1 MPVVLV
7 SCGSIEQPNVLT
19 VAWTG
24 ILSSEPPKTYVSV
37 RPSRHSHALI
47 KETGEFVINLPSSYL
62 IRIVDFCGV
71 KSGRD
76 MQKFDVC
83 TLTAAPSVKVGAPSV
98 AECPVSLECRVSDVL
113 PLGSHDMFI
122 ADIVGVTVDE
132 KYIDENGKL
141 HLEQASL
148 AAYAHGE
155 YFALGEA
162 LGHFGW
168 SVRKK
173 KKAPFPIAVVFSA
186 VLLTLLFLFMMMNY
200 AEIDRYNS
208 EIAEMKATV
217 TDLKAEAD
225 KLQGKLDKKDGAI
238 TGMQSYI
245 EDELG
250 MVKSDSLPKEYVSL
264 LPEDVTTVIDRRG
277 DEGGFGVLL
286 SGLSEVIRN
295 FLND

>member
-1 MPVVLV
+1 MAKIEWKPGTLLAPVPVVLV

-24 ILSSEPPKTYVSV
+24 ILSSEPPKTSVSV

-83 TLTAAPSVKVGAPSV
+83 NLTAAPSVKVGAPSV

-141 HLEQASL
+141 HLEQVSL

-155 YFALGEA
+155 YFALGKKI
-162 LGHFGW
+162 GSFGY

-173 KKAPFPIAVVFSA
+173 RTRKPRK
-186 VLLTLLFLFMMMNY
+186 
-200 AEIDRYNS
+200 
-208 EIAEMKATV
+208 
-217 TDLKAEAD
+217 
-225 KLQGKLDKKDGAI
+225 
-238 TGMQSYI
+238 
-245 EDELG
+245 
-250 MVKSDSLPKEYVSL
+250 
-264 LPEDVTTVIDRRG
+264 
-277 DEGGFGVLL
+277 
-286 SGLSEVIRN
+286 
-295 FLND
+295 

>member
-1 MPVVLV
+1 MENRNLPTGRRENKPVV
-7 SCGSIEQPNVLT
+7 SN
-19 VAWTG
+19 
-24 ILSSEPPKTYVSV
+24 
-37 RPSRHSHALI
+37 
-47 KETGEFVINLPSSYL
+47 
-62 IRIVDFCGV
+62 
-71 KSGRD
+71 
-76 MQKFDVC
+76 
-83 TLTAAPSVKVGAPSV
+83 SVKKAPRETASVGIPRNAA
-98 AECPVSLECRVSDVL
+98 AEARRLPQQPTGRQIEKRNKRARKLVPVRS
-113 PLGSHDMFI
+113 PK
-122 ADIVGVTVDE
+122 IVT
-132 KYIDENGKL
+132 
-141 HLEQASL
+141 
-148 AAYAHGE
+148 
-155 YFALGEA
+155 
-162 LGHFGW
+162 
-168 SVRKK
+168 VRKK

-286 SGLSEVIRN
+286 LSGLSEVIRN

>member
-1 MPVVLV
+1 M
-7 SCGSIEQPNVLT
+7 
-19 VAWTG
+19 
-24 ILSSEPPKTYVSV
+24 
-37 RPSRHSHALI
+37 
-47 KETGEFVINLPSSYL
+47 
-62 IRIVDFCGV
+62 
-71 KSGRD
+71 
-76 MQKFDVC
+76 
-83 TLTAAPSVKVGAPSV
+83 
-98 AECPVSLECRVSDVL
+98 
-113 PLGSHDMFI
+113 
-122 ADIVGVTVDE
+122 
-132 KYIDENGKL
+132 
-141 HLEQASL
+141 
-148 AAYAHGE
+148 
-155 YFALGEA
+155 
-162 LGHFGW
+162 
-168 SVRKK
+168 RKK

-238 TGMQSYI
+238 TGMQTYI

>member
-1 MPVVLV
+1 MENRNLPTGRRENKPVV
-7 SCGSIEQPNVLT
+7 I
-19 VAWTG
+19 
-24 ILSSEPPKTYVSV
+24 SSVK
-37 RPSRHSHALI
+37 RRRARR
-47 KETGEFVINLPSSYL
+47 LPSEFPETPPPRRAACRSSRRAVRSKNAIKRARKL
-62 IRIVDFCGV
+62 VPVRSPKIV
-71 KSGRD
+71 
-76 MQKFDVC
+76 
-83 TLTAAPSVKVGAPSV
+83 T
-98 AECPVSLECRVSDVL
+98 
-113 PLGSHDMFI
+113 
-122 ADIVGVTVDE
+122 
-132 KYIDENGKL
+132 
-141 HLEQASL
+141 
-148 AAYAHGE
+148 
-155 YFALGEA
+155 
-162 LGHFGW
+162 
-168 SVRKK
+168 VRKK

-245 EDELG
+245 RRTELG

-264 LPEDVTTVIDRRG
+264 LPDDVTTVIDRRG

>member
-1 MPVVLV
+1 M
-7 SCGSIEQPNVLT
+7 SN
-19 VAWTG
+19 
-24 ILSSEPPKTYVSV
+24 
-37 RPSRHSHALI
+37 
-47 KETGEFVINLPSSYL
+47 
-62 IRIVDFCGV
+62 
-71 KSGRD
+71 
-76 MQKFDVC
+76 
-83 TLTAAPSVKVGAPSV
+83 SVKKAPRETASVGIPRNAA
-98 AECPVSLECRVSDVL
+98 AEARRLPQQPTGRQIEKRNKRARKLVPVRS
-113 PLGSHDMFI
+113 PK
-122 ADIVGVTVDE
+122 IVT
-132 KYIDENGKL
+132 
-141 HLEQASL
+141 
-148 AAYAHGE
+148 
-155 YFALGEA
+155 
-162 LGHFGW
+162 
-168 SVRKK
+168 VRKK

-264 LPEDVTTVIDRRG
+264 LPDDVTTVIDRRG

>member
-1 MPVVLV
+1 GRRENKPAV
-7 SCGSIEQPNVLT
+7 SN
-19 VAWTG
+19 
-24 ILSSEPPKTYVSV
+24 
-37 RPSRHSHALI
+37 
-47 KETGEFVINLPSSYL
+47 
-62 IRIVDFCGV
+62 
-71 KSGRD
+71 
-76 MQKFDVC
+76 
-83 TLTAAPSVKVGAPSV
+83 SVKKAPRETASVGIPRNAA
-98 AECPVSLECRVSDVL
+98 AEARRLPQQPTGRQIEKRNKRARKLVPVRS
-113 PLGSHDMFI
+113 PK
-122 ADIVGVTVDE
+122 IVT
-132 KYIDENGKL
+132 
-141 HLEQASL
+141 
-148 AAYAHGE
+148 
-155 YFALGEA
+155 
-162 LGHFGW
+162 
-168 SVRKK
+168 VRKK

>member
-1 MPVVLV
+1 M
-7 SCGSIEQPNVLT
+7 
-19 VAWTG
+19 
-24 ILSSEPPKTYVSV
+24 
-37 RPSRHSHALI
+37 
-47 KETGEFVINLPSSYL
+47 
-62 IRIVDFCGV
+62 
-71 KSGRD
+71 
-76 MQKFDVC
+76 
-83 TLTAAPSVKVGAPSV
+83 
-98 AECPVSLECRVSDVL
+98 
-113 PLGSHDMFI
+113 
-122 ADIVGVTVDE
+122 
-132 KYIDENGKL
+132 
-141 HLEQASL
+141 
-148 AAYAHGE
+148 
-155 YFALGEA
+155 
-162 LGHFGW
+162 
-168 SVRKK
+168 
-173 KKAPFPIAVVFSA
+173 
-186 VLLTLLFLFMMMNY
+186 LLTLLFLFMMMNY

-238 TGMQSYI
+238 TCMQSYI